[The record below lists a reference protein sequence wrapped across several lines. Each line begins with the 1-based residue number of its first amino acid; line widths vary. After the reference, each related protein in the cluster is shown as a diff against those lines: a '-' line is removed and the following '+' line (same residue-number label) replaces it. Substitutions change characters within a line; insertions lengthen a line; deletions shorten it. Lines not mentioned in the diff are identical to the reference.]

1 MNINLNITWCM
12 VWYKHKDLLGCIH
25 IHKFIINKSIEKF
38 TASYWISSLK
48 KNLKTMHD
56 SYKYWISK
64 KKKKKYV
71 AYLDLNK
78 ALSGTVS
85 SDTVPVDKWSG

>member
-1 MNINLNITWCM
+1 
-12 VWYKHKDLLGCIH
+12 
-25 IHKFIINKSIEKF
+25 
-38 TASYWISSLK
+38 
-48 KNLKTMHD
+48 MHD

-78 ALSGTVS
+78 ALSDTVT
-85 SDTVPVDKWSG
+85 SDTVPVEKWSG

>member
-1 MNINLNITWCM
+1 
-12 VWYKHKDLLGCIH
+12 
-25 IHKFIINKSIEKF
+25 
-38 TASYWISSLK
+38 
-48 KNLKTMHD
+48 MHD

-64 KKKKKYV
+64 KKEKKYV

>member
-1 MNINLNITWCM
+1 
-12 VWYKHKDLLGCIH
+12 
-25 IHKFIINKSIEKF
+25 
-38 TASYWISSLK
+38 
-48 KNLKTMHD
+48 MHD

-85 SDTVPVDKWSG
+85 SDTVPVDKWSGPDNEVGASDPQSHMST